1 MKIYDLLNPE
11 KEYLKGKKAFIFDM
25 DGTLI
30 DSMEYWRAKTSTFD
44 ELTKLLFEKYNNV
57 IVPKPN
63 AMEFLEYL
71 HKNGV
76 PVCLATDT
84 PRKFSEGF
92 FKRFDFDSLI
102 DAYVDSDDI
111 GMYKSQTSAIYL
123 RAAELLGVK
132 PEECVVFEDN
142 KSSVYSALRAGM
154 DVVCVFDKQNA
165 EHEEELRSV
174 CVDYIYDMKEMMRN

>member
-1 MKIYDLLNPE
+1 M
-11 KEYLKGKKAFIFDM
+11 
-25 DGTLI
+25 
-30 DSMEYWRAKTSTFD
+30 
-44 ELTKLLFEKYNNV
+44 LFEKYNTT

-63 AMEFLEYL
+63 AMEFLKYL
-71 HKNGV
+71 HENKV

-84 PRKFSEGF
+84 PRKLSEGF

-111 GMYKSQTSAIYL
+111 GMYKSQTCEIYL

-154 DVVCVFDKQNA
+154 DVVAVFDEQNA
-165 EHEEELRSV
+165 ENESELRKV
-174 CVDYIYDMKEMMRN
+174 CVDYIYDMKEMMK